1 MTVSSVAPSGV
12 DAAGIYQYQQSALQV
27 HQQYLQQQGE
37 YSRTVLQLLQQQ
49 LQLVSQGQAIPE
61 PVSQS
66 MQWFHAHQ
74 GETLRVHE
82 QYLQQQAEQM
92 RAIIGT
98 ASVASVAAP
107 VAISAPQP
115 QLMPVAPAPMAAP
128 PMMPQ
133 PTIPAPQVTT
143 ASAPAQLPSATPV
156 APAEP
161 AEDVESVLLSVV
173 AEKTGYP
180 REMLESGMDLEADL
194 GVDSIKRVE
203 ILGTLQDQMPELP
216 TIRGEELGELRTLAQ
231 ITDYLKNQ
239 LPEISAAPAATLTAL
254 ASVPATNGSGSSDP
268 AEALRAVISEK
279 TGYPVEMLEMGMEL
293 EADLGVDSIKR
304 VEIMWAIQEKFPEL
318 PPINNAEVA
327 ELRTLQQITDHLHAN
342 LSKTPIG
349 EGEAATNGSGEGST
363 NGHTVFQPDIETLSS
378 NLLAII
384 AEKTGYPTDMLELGM
399 DLEVDLGVDSIKRV
413 EIMWAVQEK
422 FPILP
427 QLSNSELGE
436 LRTLQQIIDRLA
448 TELPGLPA
456 AAMAE
461 STATAGK
468 KNL

>member
-1 MTVSSVAPSGV
+1 
-12 DAAGIYQYQQSALQV
+12 QQSVLQV

-49 LQLVSQGQAIPE
+49 FQLVSQGQAIPE

-92 RAIIGT
+92 RAITGT
-98 ASVASVAAP
+98 APVAPVAAP

-115 QLMPVAPAPMAAP
+115 QLMPVAPVVAP
-128 PMMPQ
+128 PVMLQ
-133 PTIPAPQVTT
+133 PTIPAPQVAAAAAPVTPPVVALAT
-143 ASAPAQLPSATPV
+143 PTPEPAPTAAAAPAASAQ
-156 APAEP
+156 
-161 AEDVESVLLSVV
+161 DVESMLLSVV

-239 LPEISAAPAATLTAL
+239 LPEIGAAPAATPTAP

-268 AEALRAVISEK
+268 AEVLRAVISEK

-349 EGEAATNGSGEGST
+349 EGETATNGSGEVSS
-363 NGHTVFQPDIETLSS
+363 NGHTVFQPDVETLSS
-378 NLLAII
+378 SLLAII
-384 AEKTGYPTDMLELGM
+384 TEKTGYPTDMLELGM

-413 EIMWAVQEK
+413 EIMWSVQEK
-422 FPILP
+422 FPVLP

-448 TELPGLPA
+448 TELPGLPTA
-456 AAMAE
+456 ALAE
-461 STATAGK
+461 STATAEK